1 MAAFG
6 RDLWYFQDVFA
17 SFNLEAYALLKSD
30 LGRDRAFSS
39 SKFTFNAS
47 DNVQLFDEFKTA
59 PAIKSFARVCLKL
72 KPIGQRLRCSDFV
85 LKFEMK
91 RGALTARRNIRSA
104 QTAPS

>member
-6 RDLWYFQDVFA
+6 RQLWYFQDAFA
-17 SFNLEAYALLKSD
+17 SLNLENHALLKSD

-39 SKFTFNAS
+39 SKFTFNDS

-59 PAIKSFARVCLKL
+59 PTIKSFARACLKL
-72 KPIGQRLRCSDFV
+72 KPVSERLRCSDFV
-85 LKFEMK
+85 LEFKMK